1 MRVISGTAG
10 GLKLIAPR
18 GMTTRPTTDRVK
30 EALFSILEHAG
41 VIKGAKVLDLF
52 AGSGAL
58 GIEALSRGAAACTF
72 VEKNRAALEALH
84 TNISKTRCGHQATV
98 LPQDALRAV
107 ERLAGA
113 GARFRLALIDP
124 PYDSGIQTTI
134 ISYLSEHLM
143 EPDGMLV
150 VELAA
155 RSSLP
160 QQIGYC
166 NRSDRRVYGDT
177 ALDFFIAEATTDAP

>member
-10 GLKLIAPR
+10 GLKLTAPR

-41 VIKGAKVLDLF
+41 VIAGAKVLDLF
-52 AGSGAL
+52 AGSGSL
-58 GIEALSRGAAACTF
+58 GIEALSRGAATCTF
-72 VEKNRAALEALH
+72 IEKNRAALDALQ
-84 TNISKTRCGHQATV
+84 TNITRTRYSQQATV

-107 ERLAGA
+107 ERLAGT

-124 PYDSGIQTTI
+124 PYDSGIQTAI

-143 EPDGMLV
+143 EPDGMIV
-150 VELAA
+150 AELSS

-160 QQIGYC
+160 QQIGRC

-177 ALDFFIAEATTDAP
+177 ALEFYIAEATDAP